1 MDYKVWEVDYLVWI
15 YDNRPLE
22 QLDWDPME
30 YHWNIP
36 NQKNYFFLLNHHALP
51 TREWDRYG
59 STVVIGSSKGNPS
72 RSKGNHGTLGSPHR
86 LPS

>member
-1 MDYKVWEVDYLVWI
+1 MDYTVWEEDYKVWI

-36 NQKNYFFLLNHHALP
+36 NQKNKQFFAYTTCIGGCLLLQKLAAKTPTKNRWASHKVPGFFLH
-51 TREWDRYG
+51 RFWD
-59 STVVIGSSKGNPS
+59 K
-72 RSKGNHGTLGSPHR
+72 
-86 LPS
+86 